1 MSVAET
7 VCPSVRGAE
16 GMQVALLL
24 AGSGALSGAAAGLV
38 AGVVWAG
45 VGLGRV
51 SPGLTAVVTALAVS
65 ADVIAARRGG
75 PRPLAVQRQVPQAWG
90 RLFGARLAAT
100 LYGTRLG
107 IGPLTIL
114 RTWTWW
120 AALVVGA
127 SLGPWPSAAVG
138 ATFALARTAT
148 TLVVTGRTTDG
159 VAMRR
164 RMTTLRHAEPGV
176 FAATAAVL
184 TLVAVGL
191 VLP

>member
-7 VCPSVRGAE
+7 VCPSVRGVE

-24 AGSGALSGAAAGLV
+24 AGSGALSGGAVGLV
-38 AGVVWAG
+38 AGVLWTG
-45 VGLGRV
+45 VGLGRL
-51 SPGLTAVVTALAVS
+51 SPGVTAVVIALAVT
-65 ADVIAARRGG
+65 ADAIAARRGG

-90 RLFGARLAAT
+90 RLFGARLAAA

-148 TLVVTGRTTDG
+148 TLVVASRATDG

-164 RMTTLRHAEPGV
+164 RMTALEQAEPGV
-176 FAATAAVL
+176 SVAAAAVL
-184 TLVAVGL
+184 AVVVAGL